1 MHMLRPEEAMSLF
14 ATAAA
19 VLEVIF
25 WVALL
30 SVAAAFVA
38 ALVKGAIEDIRDHRR
53 IVASRIARGL
63 LPPSPQWER
72 AVRSRQHRGR

>member
-1 MHMLRPEEAMSLF
+1 MNLF
-14 ATAAA
+14 ATAAV

-38 ALVKGAIEDIRDHRR
+38 ALVKGAVEDMREHKR
-53 IVASRIARGL
+53 IVASRIARGI
-63 LPPSPQWER
+63 LPPSPRWER
-72 AVRSRQHRGR
+72 AMRRRQQRGH